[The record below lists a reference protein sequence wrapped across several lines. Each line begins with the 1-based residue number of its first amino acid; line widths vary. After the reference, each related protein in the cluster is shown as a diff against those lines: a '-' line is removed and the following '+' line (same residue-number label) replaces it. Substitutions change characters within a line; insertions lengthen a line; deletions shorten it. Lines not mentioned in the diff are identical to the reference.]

1 MKFVPTATE
10 MHLKR
15 SQIIQVTGKSQLCH
29 TLAVTCQQPIDKGGV
44 EGKCLYID
52 IEGTLRLKRLLLVA
66 DRYGLQGSDVLDNV
80 AYAREYNSDHQMT
93 LLTQAAAMM
102 SESRYAMIIVDSA
115 TATAT
120 GQREGGAL
128 CQTDASRP
136 VSPLLA
142 EAAPPLG

>member
-1 MKFVPTATE
+1 M
-10 MHLKR
+10 
-15 SQIIQVTGKSQLCH
+15 H
-29 TLAVTCQQPIDKGGV
+29 TLHSESNMYRPTYLHFC
-44 EGKCLYID
+44 
-52 IEGTLRLKRLLLVA
+52 
-66 DRYGLQGSDVLDNV
+66 RYGLQGSDVLDNV